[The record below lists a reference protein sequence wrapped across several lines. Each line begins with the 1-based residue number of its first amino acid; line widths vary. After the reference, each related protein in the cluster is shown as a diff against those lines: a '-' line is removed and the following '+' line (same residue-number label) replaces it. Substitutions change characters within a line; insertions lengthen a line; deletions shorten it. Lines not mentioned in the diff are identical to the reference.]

1 MSRAAC
7 NASVASAACKE
18 PTCLCASPL
27 RLRMK
32 TSQSGV
38 LGVAMTVFLFRS
50 LRDLPM
56 FSFLGVGGGR
66 FAHPGALVMGLAPRR
81 QPVAVTGA
89 VAGQHLIE
97 FFPVDRAI
105 DPVARRVLLHA
116 AIGNR
121 EPQEL
126 RLRHG
131 GIDKFL
137 PQLVI
142 GEALD
147 LPSGRG

>member
-7 NASVASAACKE
+7 SASVVSAACSE

-38 LGVAMTVFLFRS
+38 FGVAITSLLFRGLRVLASFS
-50 LRDLPM
+50 L
-56 FSFLGVGGGR
+56 FGIGR
-66 FAHPGALVMGLAPRR
+66 CGLAHPGAVVVRLAPRR
-81 QPVAVTGA
+81 KSVAVAGA

-105 DPVARRVLLHA
+105 FPIA
-116 AIGNR
+116 
-121 EPQEL
+121 
-126 RLRHG
+126 
-131 GIDKFL
+131 
-137 PQLVI
+137 
-142 GEALD
+142 
-147 LPSGRG
+147 